1 MKNKLRLLL
10 LAGAFL
16 AMGPAIAQPAPDPAL
31 PKFPTPAPA
40 TDAATSIIKPDY
52 ADAPEYKIDPSVPQ
66 GEVREF
72 ILYSEDSKVYPGI
85 VRVEGDLANKRDPY
99 GNRLP
104 FPAEQLSKPGRY
116 ERHVYVYIPKQV
128 KPVAPFMVV
137 QDGHS
142 YINRMAP
149 VLDNM
154 IAQHRVPA
162 MVIIAPDS
170 GGSDAQGSERGLEYD
185 TLSDRYSNWVEQE
198 LLPAVS
204 QRYGVSFTSD
214 PEGRATMGGSSG
226 AICAWT
232 MAWYHPERYHK
243 VLSYSG
249 TFVNQASPQDAKTPR
264 GGWEYHATMIPKT
277 AKKPIRIWMEV
288 GEKDLHFDDPENTWH
303 NWPLANNRMAAALK
317 KKGYDYRYVFAMDA
331 RHVDNRV
338 VRQTLPAALEWL
350 WRDYPKSP
358 AAQGKTKSR
367 IDFVGPGEDD
377 D

>member
-1 MKNKLRLLL
+1 MKNRLILSL
-10 LAGAFL
+10 LAGAML
-16 AMGPAIAQPAPDPAL
+16 NILPALAQPAPDPSL
-31 PKFPTPAPA
+31 PKFPTPPPA
-40 TDAATSIIKPDY
+40 TDAATSIIGPSY
-52 ADAPEYKIDPSVPQ
+52 ADAPEYVVNPNVPQ
-66 GEVREF
+66 GDVREF

-85 VRVEGDLANKRDPY
+85 VRIEGALADKRDAY

-104 FPAEQLSKPGRY
+104 FPTEQLSKPGRY
-116 ERHVYVYIPKQV
+116 ERHVYVYIPRQY
-128 KPVAPFMVV
+128 KPGTPAPFMVV

-154 IAQHRVPA
+154 IAAHRLPA
-162 MVIIAPDS
+162 MIIIAADS

-204 QRYGVSFTSD
+204 KNYGVTFTTD

-226 AICAWT
+226 AVCAWT

-249 TFVNQASPQDAKTPR
+249 TFVNQASPQDPKTPR
-264 GGWEYHATMIPKT
+264 GGWEFHETLVPKT

-288 GEKDLHFDDPENTWH
+288 GQNDLHFDDPEKTWH

-317 KKGYDYRYVFAMDA
+317 QKGYDYRYVFAMDA
-331 RHVDNRV
+331 HHVDPRV
-338 VRQTLPAALEWL
+338 VKQTLPAALEWL
-350 WRDYPKSP
+350 WRDYPKS
-358 AAQGKTKSR
+358 
-367 IDFVGPGEDD
+367 
-377 D
+377 

>member
-1 MKNKLRLLL
+1 MRNRKLTLSF

-16 AMGPAIAQPAPDPAL
+16 AVLPALAQPAPDPSL

-40 TDAATSIIKPDY
+40 TDAQTSIIKPDY
-52 ADAPEYKIDPSVPQ
+52 ADAPEYKIDPAVPQ
-66 GEVREF
+66 GDVREF
-72 ILYSEDSKVYPGI
+72 ILYSDDSKVYPGI

-128 KPVAPFMVV
+128 KPGAPFMVV

-317 KKGYDYRYVFAMDA
+317 KKGYDYRYVFAIDA

-350 WRDYPKSP
+350 WRDYPK
-358 AAQGKTKSR
+358 T
-367 IDFVGPGEDD
+367 
-377 D
+377 